1 MFMKRMSVF
10 LLLIILGLMCDLTPL
25 SFSKLRK
32 DTIRVNV
39 QGEVE
44 QEGEYELDLYSTVQD
59 ALDAAGISEDADT
72 SGMNPSA
79 LLKDADLIIVPQK
92 KAEGETQRISI
103 NTADVDELCKL
114 SGIGPSTAQRII
126 EYRNENGLFQ
136 QLEDLMKVKGIG
148 QSRFEKIRDDIC
160 L

>member
-10 LLLIILGLMCDLTPL
+10 LFLIILGLMCDLTPL

-44 QEGEYELDLYSTVQD
+44 KEGEYELDLYSTVQD
-59 ALDAAGISEDADT
+59 ALDAAGISENADT

-79 LLKDADLIIVPQK
+79 LLKDADLVIVPQK
-92 KAEGETQRISI
+92 KAEGETERISI

-114 SGIGPSTAQRII
+114 SGIGPSTAERII

-148 QSRFEKIRDDIC
+148 PSRFEKIRDDIC

>member
-10 LLLIILGLMCDLTPL
+10 LFLIILGLMCDLTPL

-44 QEGEYELDLYSTVQD
+44 KEGEYELDLYSTVQD
-59 ALDAAGISEDADT
+59 ALDAAGISENADT

-79 LLKDADLIIVPQK
+79 LLKDADLVIVPQK
-92 KAEGETQRISI
+92 KAEGEAERISI

-114 SGIGPSTAQRII
+114 SGIGPSTAERII

-148 QSRFEKIRDDIC
+148 PSRFEKIRDDIC

>member
-1 MFMKRMSVF
+1 MKRMSVF
-10 LLLIILGLMCDLTPL
+10 LLLITLGLMCDLTPL

>member
-1 MFMKRMSVF
+1 MKRMSVF

>member
-10 LLLIILGLMCDLTPL
+10 LLLITLGLMCDLTPL

>member
-10 LLLIILGLMCDLTPL
+10 LFLIILGLMCDLTPL

-44 QEGEYELDLYSTVQD
+44 KEGEYELDLYSTVQD

-79 LLKDADLIIVPQK
+79 LLKDADLVIVPQK
-92 KAEGETQRISI
+92 KAEGETERISI

-114 SGIGPSTAQRII
+114 SGIGPSTAERII

-148 QSRFEKIRDDIC
+148 PSRFEKIRDDIC

>member
-1 MFMKRMSVF
+1 MKRMSVF
-10 LLLIILGLMCDLTPL
+10 LFLIILGLMCDLTPL

-44 QEGEYELDLYSTVQD
+44 KEGEYELDLYSTVQD

-79 LLKDADLIIVPQK
+79 LLKDADLVIVPQK
-92 KAEGETQRISI
+92 KAEGETERISI

-114 SGIGPSTAQRII
+114 SGIGPSTAERII

-148 QSRFEKIRDDIC
+148 PSRFEKIRDDIC

>member
-1 MFMKRMSVF
+1 MKRMSVF
-10 LLLIILGLMCDLTPL
+10 LLLITLGLMCDLTPL

-148 QSRFEKIRDDIC
+148 PSRFEKIRDDIC